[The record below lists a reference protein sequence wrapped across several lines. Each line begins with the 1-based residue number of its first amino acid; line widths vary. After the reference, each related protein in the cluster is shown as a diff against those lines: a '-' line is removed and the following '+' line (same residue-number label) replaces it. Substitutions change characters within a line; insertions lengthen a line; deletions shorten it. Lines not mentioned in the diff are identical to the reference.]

1 MAKKRIH
8 QIAKE
13 LDVASAD
20 ILFLAKELGLEVKT
34 ASSGLTPEEEELVVL
49 SFNET
54 KNNEDTANN
63 DEVSTSD
70 SVSDDDDKP
79 QELEDKA
86 EPSEDVEDETETSV
100 DVEVSDNIQII
111 EIPSKSTP
119 EELSELINVDATQIV
134 GDLMNLGIMQSMTSE
149 LNDDEIEKLLE
160 KYDLI
165 PEIIE
170 KVEVKRSEILQ
181 LEEFIDTDEE
191 LLVRSPIITVMGHV
205 DHGKTSLLDYIRN
218 EKVADGEA
226 GGITQHVGAYKVDT
240 GELGITFIDTPGHEA
255 FTQMRARGANV
266 TDIVVLV
273 VAADDGIMPQTIEAI
288 NHSKAAGVPIVVAVN
303 KCDLPDANPALV
315 KADLTKYEIIAED
328 LGGDTPVVE
337 VSALKGD
344 GIDDLLET
352 LSLVAEIEELKSNP
366 NANASG
372 YIIESRMEVGRGNVA
387 TVVVTRGTLKQ
398 GDFLYAG
405 GAFCRI
411 KSMFDHTNKILKKV
425 IPGSP
430 VDIIGW
436 DESPNS
442 GDQFVVVK
450 NQKEAKSKAEENK
463 TLLKD
468 FDSSAYTV
476 QSRVSEMMKLL
487 QEGEL
492 NTINIILKA
501 DTNGSVEAIKDGL
514 MKLSSDEVQIQ
525 IVHSAVG
532 GIVLSDVDLAG
543 ATSSLIVGFNVR
555 PDSQAR
561 NMAQSKGIDVRT
573 YQIIYELLD
582 DITEA
587 LQGEMTIKTEEAV
600 IGMVDVRTTFRA
612 PKVGVVA
619 GSIVTEGRVEIDS
632 KARLLRDGVV
642 IYEGTVTSLRRFKDN
657 VEKVLEGL
665 ECGIGLTDYKD
676 IKEGDVI
683 EILGEVEIK

>member
-20 ILFLAKELGLEVKT
+20 IVFLANELGIEVKT
-34 ASSGLTPEEEELVVL
+34 ASSGLTPEEEELVL
-49 SFNET
+49 LAFNEQNVT
-54 KNNEDTANN
+54 EDSTTDDTVGIIEETDNTDSETQETQT
-63 DEVSTSD
+63 DEK
-70 SVSDDDDKP
+70 DDQQTD
-79 QELEDKA
+79 
-86 EPSEDVEDETETSV
+86 TESV
-100 DVEVSDNIQII
+100 DIQII
-111 EIPSKSTP
+111 EVPSGCTP
-119 EELSELINVDATQIV
+119 EELSSIINIDATQIV
-134 GDLMNLGIMQSMTSE
+134 GDLMSLGIMQSMTSQ
-149 LNDDEIEKLLE
+149 LKDKEIETLLE
-160 KYDLI
+160 KYDLM
-165 PEIIE
+165 PEIVE
-170 KVEVKRSEILQ
+170 KVEIKRSEILALQ
-181 LEEFIDTDEE
+181 EFQDEE
-191 LLVRSPIITVMGHV
+191 QNLTVRSPIITVMGHV

-226 GGITQHVGAYKVDT
+226 GGITQHVGAYKVESGD
-240 GELGITFIDTPGHEA
+240 LGITFIDTPGHEA

-344 GIDDLLET
+344 GVDDLLET
-352 LSLVAEIEELKSNP
+352 LSLVAEIEELKANP
-366 NANASG
+366 NTNASG

-405 GAFCRI
+405 GAFCRV
-411 KSMFDHTNKILKKV
+411 KSMFDHTNKVLKNL

-442 GDQFVVVK
+442 GDQFVAVK
-450 NQKEAKSKAEENK
+450 SQKEAKAKAEQNK

-468 FDSSAYTV
+468 FDSSSYTV
-476 QSRVSEMMKLL
+476 QSRVSEMMQLL

-492 NTINIILKA
+492 NTINVILKA

-514 MKLSSDEVQIQ
+514 LKLSSDEVQIE

-543 ATSSLIVGFNVR
+543 ATNSLIVGFNVR

>member
-20 ILFLAKELGLEVKT
+20 IVFLANELGIEVKT
-34 ASSGLTPEEEELVVL
+34 ASSGLTPEEEELVL
-49 SFNET
+49 LAFNEQNVT
-54 KNNEDTANN
+54 EDSTTDDTVEIIEETDNTDSETQETQT
-63 DEVSTSD
+63 DEK
-70 SVSDDDDKP
+70 DDQQTD
-79 QELEDKA
+79 
-86 EPSEDVEDETETSV
+86 TESV
-100 DVEVSDNIQII
+100 DIQII
-111 EIPSKSTP
+111 EVPSGCTP
-119 EELSELINVDATQIV
+119 EELSSIINIDATQIV
-134 GDLMNLGIMQSMTSE
+134 GDLMSLGIMQSMTSQ
-149 LNDDEIEKLLE
+149 LKDKEIETLLE
-160 KYDLI
+160 KYDLM
-165 PEIIE
+165 PEIVE
-170 KVEVKRSEILQ
+170 KVEIKRSEILALQ
-181 LEEFIDTDEE
+181 EFQDEE
-191 LLVRSPIITVMGHV
+191 QNLTVRSPIITVMGHV

-226 GGITQHVGAYKVDT
+226 GGITQHVGAYKVESGD
-240 GELGITFIDTPGHEA
+240 LGITFIDTPGHEA

-344 GIDDLLET
+344 GVDDLLET
-352 LSLVAEIEELKSNP
+352 LSLVAEIEELKANP
-366 NANASG
+366 NTNASG

-405 GAFCRI
+405 GAFCRV
-411 KSMFDHTNKILKKV
+411 KSMFDHTNKVLKNV

-442 GDQFVVVK
+442 GDQFVAVK
-450 NQKEAKSKAEENK
+450 SQKEAKAKAEQNK

-468 FDSSAYTV
+468 FDSSSYTV
-476 QSRVSEMMKLL
+476 QSRVSEMMQLL

-492 NTINIILKA
+492 NTINVILKA

-514 MKLSSDEVQIQ
+514 LKLSSDEVQIE

-543 ATSSLIVGFNVR
+543 ATNSLIVGFNVR

>member
-54 KNNEDTANN
+54 KDNENTTNN
-63 DEVSTSD
+63 DVVSTSD
-70 SVSDDDDKP
+70 STSDAEDKP
-79 QELEDKA
+79 QEVEEKADPVEDA
-86 EPSEDVEDETETSV
+86 EDETEPSV

-181 LEEFIDTDEE
+181 LEEFSDTDEE
-191 LLVRSPIITVMGHV
+191 LVVRSPIITVMGHV

-288 NHSKAAGVPIVVAVN
+288 NHSRAAGVPIVVAVN

-450 NQKEAKSKAEENK
+450 SQKEAKSKAEENK

>member
-20 ILFLAKELGLEVKT
+20 IVFLANELGIEVKT
-34 ASSGLTPEEEELVVL
+34 ASSGLTPEEEELVL
-49 SFNET
+49 LAFNEQNVT
-54 KNNEDTANN
+54 EDSTTN
-63 DEVSTSD
+63 DTVEIIEETDNTD
-70 SVSDDDDKP
+70 SETQETQTDEKDDQQTD
-79 QELEDKA
+79 
-86 EPSEDVEDETETSV
+86 TESV
-100 DVEVSDNIQII
+100 DIQII
-111 EIPSKSTP
+111 EVPSGCTP
-119 EELSELINVDATQIV
+119 EELSSIINIDATQIV
-134 GDLMNLGIMQSMTSE
+134 GDLMSLGIMQSMTSQ
-149 LNDDEIEKLLE
+149 LKDKEIETLLE
-160 KYDLI
+160 KYDLM
-165 PEIIE
+165 PEIVE
-170 KVEVKRSEILQ
+170 KVEIKRSEILALQ
-181 LEEFIDTDEE
+181 EFQDEE
-191 LLVRSPIITVMGHV
+191 QNLTVRSPIITVMGHV

-226 GGITQHVGAYKVDT
+226 GGITQHVGAYKVESGD
-240 GELGITFIDTPGHEA
+240 LGITFIDTPGHEA

-344 GIDDLLET
+344 GVDDLLET
-352 LSLVAEIEELKSNP
+352 LSLVAEIEELKANP
-366 NANASG
+366 NTNASG

-405 GAFCRI
+405 GAFCRV
-411 KSMFDHTNKILKKV
+411 KSMFDHTNKVLKNV

-442 GDQFVVVK
+442 GDQFVAVK
-450 NQKEAKSKAEENK
+450 SQKEAKAKAEQNK

-468 FDSSAYTV
+468 FDSSSYTV
-476 QSRVSEMMKLL
+476 QSRVSEMMQLL

-492 NTINIILKA
+492 NTINVILKA

-514 MKLSSDEVQIQ
+514 LKLSSDEVQIE

-543 ATSSLIVGFNVR
+543 ATNSLIVGFNVR

>member
-20 ILFLAKELGLEVKT
+20 IVFLANELGIEVKT
-34 ASSGLTPEEEELVVL
+34 ASSGLTPEEEELVL
-49 SFNET
+49 LAFNEQNVT
-54 KNNEDTANN
+54 EDSTTDDIVGIIEETDNTDSETQETQT
-63 DEVSTSD
+63 DEK
-70 SVSDDDDKP
+70 DDQQTD
-79 QELEDKA
+79 
-86 EPSEDVEDETETSV
+86 TESV
-100 DVEVSDNIQII
+100 DIQII
-111 EIPSKSTP
+111 EVPSGCTP
-119 EELSELINVDATQIV
+119 EELSSIINIDATQIV
-134 GDLMNLGIMQSMTSE
+134 GDLMSLGIMQSMTSQ
-149 LNDDEIEKLLE
+149 LKDKEIETLLE
-160 KYDLI
+160 KYDLM
-165 PEIIE
+165 PEIVE
-170 KVEVKRSEILQ
+170 KVEIKRSEILALQ
-181 LEEFIDTDEE
+181 EFQDEE
-191 LLVRSPIITVMGHV
+191 QNLTVRSPIITVMGHV

-226 GGITQHVGAYKVDT
+226 GGITQHVGAYKVESGD
-240 GELGITFIDTPGHEA
+240 LGITFIDTPGHEA

-344 GIDDLLET
+344 GVDDLLET
-352 LSLVAEIEELKSNP
+352 LSLVAEIEELKANP
-366 NANASG
+366 NTNASG

-405 GAFCRI
+405 GAFCRV
-411 KSMFDHTNKILKKV
+411 KSMFDHTNKVLKNV

-442 GDQFVVVK
+442 GDQFVAVK
-450 NQKEAKSKAEENK
+450 SQKEAKAKAEQNK

-468 FDSSAYTV
+468 FDSSSYTV
-476 QSRVSEMMKLL
+476 QSRVSEMMQLL

-492 NTINIILKA
+492 NTINVILKA

-514 MKLSSDEVQIQ
+514 LKLSSDEVQIE

-543 ATSSLIVGFNVR
+543 ATNSLIVGFNVR

>member
-20 ILFLAKELGLEVKT
+20 IVFLANELGIEVKT
-34 ASSGLTPEEEELVVL
+34 ASSGLTPEEEELVL
-49 SFNET
+49 LAFNEQNVT
-54 KNNEDTANN
+54 EDSTTN
-63 DEVSTSD
+63 DTVEIIEETDSTD
-70 SVSDDDDKP
+70 SETQETQTDEKDDEQTDI
-79 QELEDKA
+79 E
-86 EPSEDVEDETETSV
+86 SV
-100 DVEVSDNIQII
+100 DIQII
-111 EIPSKSTP
+111 EVPSGCTP
-119 EELSELINVDATQIV
+119 EELSSIINIDATQIV
-134 GDLMNLGIMQSMTSE
+134 GDLMSLGIMQSMTSQ
-149 LNDDEIEKLLE
+149 LKDKEIETLLE
-160 KYDLI
+160 KYDLM
-165 PEIIE
+165 PEIVE
-170 KVEVKRSEILQ
+170 KVEIKRSEILALQ
-181 LEEFIDTDEE
+181 EFQDEE
-191 LLVRSPIITVMGHV
+191 QNLTVRSPIITVMGHV

-226 GGITQHVGAYKVDT
+226 GGITQHVGAYKVESGD
-240 GELGITFIDTPGHEA
+240 LGITFIDTPGHEA

-344 GIDDLLET
+344 GVDDLLET
-352 LSLVAEIEELKSNP
+352 LSLVAEIEELKANP
-366 NANASG
+366 NTNASG

-405 GAFCRI
+405 GAFCRV
-411 KSMFDHTNKILKKV
+411 KSMFDHTNKVLKNV

-442 GDQFVVVK
+442 GDQFVAVK
-450 NQKEAKSKAEENK
+450 SQKEAKAKAEQNK

-468 FDSSAYTV
+468 FDSSSYTV
-476 QSRVSEMMKLL
+476 QSRVSEMMQLL

-492 NTINIILKA
+492 NTINVILKA

-514 MKLSSDEVQIQ
+514 LKLSSDEVQIE

-543 ATSSLIVGFNVR
+543 ATNSLIVGFNVR